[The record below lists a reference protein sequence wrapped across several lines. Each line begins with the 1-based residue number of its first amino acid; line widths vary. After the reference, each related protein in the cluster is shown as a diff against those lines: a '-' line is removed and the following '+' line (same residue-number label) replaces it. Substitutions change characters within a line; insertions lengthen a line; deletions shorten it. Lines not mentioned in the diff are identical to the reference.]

1 MMKKIVIMGLV
12 LLLTACQGTY
22 SKSNYSDLNPLKL
35 KELSVNLLDLT
46 KQEKREAYQALDQYH
61 QIDPPIPMDPKDQ
74 TSLDLLNGPQAYQ
87 NYKNQQSDQVYLLY
101 LGFEDCPFCQAFVP
115 KLNHLADRL
124 ELRIAYYNVMDHQ
137 EDADF
142 DDLIDFLK
150 ISTVPALFLIKSD
163 KIIGQVDHQSKMQEI
178 EDLLQQVRAD

>member
-12 LLLTACQGTY
+12 LLLTVCQGTY

-46 KQEKREAYQALDQYH
+46 KQEKQEAYQALDQYH
-61 QIDPPIPMDPKDQ
+61 QMDPPIPVDPKDQ

>member
-1 MMKKIVIMGLV
+1 MMKKIVIMGMV
-12 LLLTACQGTY
+12 LLLTACQWTY
-22 SKSNYSDLNPLKL
+22 SRENYSDLDPLKL

-74 TSLDLLNGPQAYQ
+74 TSLNLLNGPQAYQ
-87 NYKNQQSDQVYLLY
+87 NYKNQQADQAYLLY